1 MAILLENS
9 LASSSIRFRT
19 NEGNTDYAKIIPINN
34 LIKGSL
40 TTLSDTYDI
49 YQLNVQRP
57 TLINVKFNVEQTT
70 NDFDYYNLTTPVG
83 TFSGAPNA
91 KQFPVNGF
99 NFLVESTALFT
110 VQGSSQ
116 GVFTENY
123 TLEITEI
130 KPGYWENPISPDVVG
145 NYASKVRSI
154 GSNDTVD
161 GWNPSILKLK
171 TTPLNKGE
179 TGTFVVFL
187 DYIKSYNN
195 PNAVQLY
202 YHNLATNNGVWK
214 DSLSFTMK
222 NEAGREIFESKS
234 INESYFAS
242 IPNLSSG
249 IYYINIDTNINAT
262 QYKLQINFYKTF
274 NTKESVVYN
283 TAGGDKFPDWDKC
296 LDTVIYSESIKN
308 YNISKPNSLGH
319 FNVWHKVKPDDYD
332 VLARVERVV
341 FSDKTIAFDFS
352 SSEAG
357 YKSAMLIAASF
368 GKDFIPQ
375 FFSKGL
381 SYFDSGSTTKDISKL
396 ITDNKFIEQLIG
408 DNSDSAWVKHV
419 YKNVVGVYP
428 DKASET
434 NYVTLLQNKTN
445 TRSELLELAAEF
457 TFLESRIDLVG
468 LQANGLVFD
477 TLS

>member
-9 LASSSIRFRT
+9 LISSSIKFRD
-19 NEGNTDYAKIIPINN
+19 NQGNTDYAKIIPINN
-34 LIKGSL
+34 IIKGSL

-57 TLINVKFNVEQTT
+57 TFINVKFNVDQIT
-70 NDFDYYNLTTPVG
+70 NDFDYYNLDTPVG
-83 TFSGAPNA
+83 TFLGTPNER
-91 KQFPVNGF
+91 KFPVNGF

-110 VQGSSQ
+110 VQGSYQ
-116 GVFTENY
+116 GVFRGNY
-123 TLEITEI
+123 NLEINEI
-130 KPGYWENPISPDVVG
+130 KPGYWESPIAPDVAG
-145 NYASKVRSI
+145 RSASKVISI
-154 GSNDTVD
+154 GSNDAVD
-161 GWNPSILKLK
+161 GWNDSILKLK
-171 TTPLNKGE
+171 TTPLNDRE
-179 TGTFVVFL
+179 TGTFIVFL
-187 DYIKSYNN
+187 DYIKTYVEPNYTFNN
-195 PNAVQLY
+195 P
-202 YHNLATNNGVWK
+202 GVPK
-214 DSLSFTMK
+214 DFLSFTMS
-222 NEAGREIFESKS
+222 NEAGREIFKVKGM
-234 INESYFAS
+234 NENYFAS

-249 IYYINIDTNINAT
+249 IYYINIDANQEPT

-296 LDTVIYSESIKN
+296 LDTVIYSESIEN
-308 YNISKPNSLGH
+308 YNISKPNSFGH
-319 FNVWHKVKPDDYD
+319 FNVSHKLKVNDFD
-332 VLARVERVV
+332 VLQTVERVV

-352 SSEAG
+352 SNEAG

-368 GKDFIPQ
+368 GKEYIPQ

-396 ITDNKFIEQLIG
+396 IVDNKFIEQLIG

-445 TRSELLELAAEF
+445 TRSELLELAAGF
-457 TFLESRIDLVG
+457 TFLETRIDLVG
-468 LQANGLVFD
+468 LQTNGLVFD
-477 TLS
+477 NLS

>member
-9 LASSSIRFRT
+9 LISSLIKFRD
-19 NEGNTDYAKIIPINN
+19 NQGNTDYAKIIPINN

-57 TLINVKFNVEQTT
+57 TFINVKFNVEQIT
-70 NDFDYYNLTTPVG
+70 NGFDHYNLVTPLG
-83 TFSGAPNA
+83 TFSGRPDA
-91 KQFPVNGF
+91 KKLPVYGF

-110 VQGSSQ
+110 VQGSRQ

-130 KPGYWENPISPDVVG
+130 NPGYWENPIAPNDG
-145 NYASKVRSI
+145 TYPTKITNI
-154 GSNDTVD
+154 GSNDTID
-161 GWNPSILKLK
+161 GWNNVTLKLQ
-171 TTPLNKGE
+171 TTPLKKGE
-179 TGTFVVFL
+179 TGTFIVFL
-187 DYIKSYNN
+187 DYIQTYPYLTNSGVYIDNSSVRNFYN
-195 PNAVQLY
+195 
-202 YHNLATNNGVWK
+202 GGK

-222 NEAGREIFESKS
+222 NEAGREIFQSKS
-234 INESYFAS
+234 ISEYNFTE
-242 IPNLSSG
+242 IPDLSSG
-249 IYYINIDTNINAT
+249 VYYININPSYIT
-262 QYKLQINFYKTF
+262 QYKIQINFYKTF
-274 NTKESVVYN
+274 NTKETVVYN
-283 TAGGDKFPDWDKC
+283 TAGGDKFPDWDKS
-296 LDTVIYSESIKN
+296 LDTVIYSESIYN

-319 FNVWHKVKPDDYD
+319 FNVSHKVKANDFD
-332 VLARVERVV
+332 VLQTVERVV

-352 SSEAG
+352 SNEAG

-368 GKDFIPQ
+368 GKEYIPQ

-396 ITDNKFIEQLIG
+396 IVDNKFIEQLIG
-408 DNSDSAWVKHV
+408 DNSDTAWVRHV

-445 TRSELLELAAEF
+445 TRSELLELAAGF
-457 TFLESRIDLVG
+457 TFLETRIDLVG
-468 LQANGLVFD
+468 LQTNGLVFD
-477 TLS
+477 NLS